1 MSGCC
6 VGFDRRRERDSRQ
19 WKLSRWM
26 LSELKGEAFVLRLED
41 EADSCVLEADSF
53 QLSEGKPEDP

>member
-1 MSGCC
+1 MEAIQ
-6 VGFDRRRERDSRQ
+6 VDAERV
-19 WKLSRWM
+19 
-26 LSELKGEAFVLRLED
+26 EGEAFVLRLED